1 MQIPTEGRK
10 YGGGVMKCS
19 PQGLDPDPTTILT
32 PPVPTGRGSTF
43 ERQTGGCKHWEGGD
57 KAEKLF

>member
-1 MQIPTEGRK
+1 
-10 YGGGVMKCS
+10 MKCS

-57 KAEKLF
+57 KAEKLL